1 VRLRRTL
8 LEKTWAKKGPLAP
21 PARAVNRRPPAAGRL
36 RQPQPHCDRER
47 AATAR
52 RPHRHRYRPPTA
64 AVQRSSPL

>member
-1 VRLRRTL
+1 
-8 LEKTWAKKGPLAP
+8 
-21 PARAVNRRPPAAGRL
+21 VNRRPPAAGRL